1 MASIRGR
8 LTMSYAA
15 SLLAAVVVFAVA
27 VYAARSA
34 RGDRELVQEAIQR
47 AELAGLIL
55 RQAAATTTATDT
67 SAPRVTFDS
76 PWGARLRAATTVTLD
91 AIPGYLLVLDA
102 NTGSN
107 LYESQAVQRLKTFT
121 PNADQ
126 PRRAEDVRLFDIAVS
141 ELRTDPGPRDLH
153 LAADDLVLVSRR
165 DPDPAYRALY
175 VVVGVSKS
183 EKDNAQR
190 ELLGTM
196 LIITPF
202 VLALAIVAALLIG
215 RRAVAPIDQIVNE
228 VEAITDGRSL
238 HKRLDVSGADQE
250 VERLAGTL
258 NEMLGRLETS
268 FGGLRRFTADASH
281 ELKTPLAVL
290 RADVERAMTAPS
302 GSTEQLVALEEAL
315 QETTRMADLVDSLL
329 TLARADE
336 GRFDLHREAVD
347 VRALAHEV
355 FETAVILGESAG
367 LKVSMPQDDQAT
379 VQGDYLRLRQLFL
392 NLITNAIKYSQKGGE
407 VELALTR
414 RDGQVIFS
422 VRDTGIGIAAAELPF
437 IFERFWRSD
446 RARSRAA
453 ERGGF
458 GLGLAICQWIAQ
470 AHGGTL
476 TAQSRL
482 HRGSTFTVTLPTAPE
497 GGVVTDSSENAGQ
510 SSGPEQVNTARE
522 GADGA
527 VASR

>member
-1 MASIRGR
+1 
-8 LTMSYAA
+8 
-15 SLLAAVVVFAVA
+15 VVVFAAV

-34 RGDRELVQEAIQR
+34 RAGRELEEEATQR
-47 AELAGLIL
+47 GDLAVLIL
-55 RQAAATTTATDT
+55 RQALAAATSRDT
-67 SAPRVTFDS
+67 APRTAFELPGS
-76 PWGARLRAATTVTLD
+76 LRIPQPATVTLD
-91 AIPGYLLVLDA
+91 AIPGYITVVDA
-102 NTGSN
+102 AGST
-107 LYESQAVQRLKTFT
+107 LYESPAVIRLRTQREGIE
-121 PNADQ
+121 Q
-126 PRRAEDVRLFDIAVS
+126 PQLAEDVRRFNAAI
-141 ELRTDPGPRDLH
+141 EQLRTDQRPTELK
-153 LAADDLVLVSRR
+153 LNQDDIVLVSRR
-165 DPDPAYRALY
+165 DPDPTFRSTY
-175 VVVGVSKS
+175 VVAGVSRDES
-183 EKDNAQR
+183 NSAQR

-202 VLALAIVAALLIG
+202 VLALSVFAALMISK
-215 RRAVAPIDQIVNE
+215 RAVAPIDQIINE

-238 HKRLDVSGADQE
+238 HKRLAVSGADQE
-250 VERLAGTL
+250 TERLAGNL

-336 GRFDLHREAVD
+336 GRYDLHRELVD
-347 VRALAHEV
+347 VHALAHEV
-355 FETAVILGESAG
+355 FETAVILGEGAE
-367 LKVSMPQDDQAT
+367 LEVSMPQEDEAF
-379 VQGDYLRLRQLFL
+379 VLGDYLRLRQLFL
-392 NLITNAIKYSQKGGE
+392 NLITNAIKYSTKGGE
-407 VELALTR
+407 VELSLVR
-414 RDGQVIFS
+414 RDGQVVFS
-422 VRDTGIGIAAAELPF
+422 VRDSGIGIAAAELPF
-437 IFERFWRSD
+437 IFDRFWRSD

-482 HRGSTFTVTLPTAPE
+482 HRGSTFVVTLPAAPDSNATDESAETAAQQGGEQPSLTRDSPDGATAP
-497 GGVVTDSSENAGQ
+497 
-510 SSGPEQVNTARE
+510 R
-522 GADGA
+522 
-527 VASR
+527 

>member
-1 MASIRGR
+1 MASIRAR
-8 LTMSYAA
+8 LTTAYAG
-15 SLLAAVVVFAVA
+15 SLLAAMAVFATVVYVA
-27 VYAARSA
+27 RNTRASRELEEEAAQRADLAVRIVRSA
-34 RGDRELVQEAIQR
+34 YRSGATPRDSSDLLPGPTLGTSLRATLDAFPEYLTVHDASGSLLYESPAVVALHTPSTGVSQPQR
-47 AELAGLIL
+47 AEDARQFSNALAGLSYEAGPVSL
-55 RQAAATTTATDT
+55 DLNTDE
-67 SAPRVTFDS
+67 
-76 PWGARLRAATTVTLD
+76 
-91 AIPGYLLVLDA
+91 I
-102 NTGSN
+102 
-107 LYESQAVQRLKTFT
+107 
-121 PNADQ
+121 
-126 PRRAEDVRLFDIAVS
+126 
-141 ELRTDPGPRDLH
+141 
-153 LAADDLVLVSRR
+153 VLVSRR
-165 DPDPAYRALY
+165 DPDPTYRGLY
-175 VVVGVSKS
+175 VVAGVSRRS
-183 EKDNAQR
+183 SNTAQR

-202 VLALAIVAALLIG
+202 VLAVSIAAALVIG
-215 RRAVAPIDQIVNE
+215 RRAVEPIEQIINE
-228 VEAITDGRSL
+228 VEAISDGRSL
-238 HKRLDVSGADQE
+238 HKRLAVSGADQE

-258 NEMLGRLETS
+258 NDMLGRLETS

-302 GSTEQLVALEEAL
+302 GTTEQLVALEEAL

-336 GRFDLHREAVD
+336 GRFDLHREVVD

-355 FETAVILGESAG
+355 LETAVILGESG
-367 LKVSMPQDDQAT
+367 RLRVSMPQDDEAT
-379 VQGDYLRLRQLFL
+379 VLGDYLRLRQLFL

-407 VELALTR
+407 VELTLAR
-414 RDGQVIFS
+414 RDGQIVFS

-437 IFERFWRSD
+437 IFDRFWRSD

-482 HRGSTFTVTLPTAPE
+482 HRGSTFTVTLPAAPEAVGSADESGSTTESGIEPVRESAGGATAP
-497 GGVVTDSSENAGQ
+497 
-510 SSGPEQVNTARE
+510 R
-522 GADGA
+522 
-527 VASR
+527 

>member
-1 MASIRGR
+1 MASIRAR
-8 LTMSYAA
+8 LTTAYAGA
-15 SLLAAVVVFAVA
+15 LLASVVVFAVV

-34 RGDRELVQEAIQR
+34 RAGRELEAEAVQR
-47 AELAGLIL
+47 GDLAVLIL
-55 RQAAATTTATDT
+55 RQALAAPTSRDT
-67 SAPRVTFDS
+67 APRAFDLPGS
-76 PWGARLRAATTVTLD
+76 LRIPQSATVTLD
-91 AIPGYLLVLDA
+91 AIPGYLTVVDA
-102 NTGSN
+102 AGSV
-107 LYESQAVQRLKTFT
+107 LYESPAVIHLRTQTEGI
-121 PNADQ
+121 NQ
-126 PRRAEDVRLFDIAVS
+126 PQLAEDVRRFNS
-141 ELRTDPGPRDLH
+141 EIESLRSAPGPTRLK
-153 LAADDLVLVSRR
+153 LRSDDIVLVSRR
-165 DPDPAYRALY
+165 DPDPTFRSMY
-175 VVVGVSKS
+175 VVAGVSRDES
-183 EKDNAQR
+183 NSAQA

-202 VLALAIVAALLIG
+202 VLALSVFAALMISK
-215 RRAVAPIDQIVNE
+215 RAVAPIDQIVSE

-238 HKRLDVSGADQE
+238 HKRLAVTGADQE
-250 VERLAGTL
+250 VERLAGNL

-336 GRFDLHREAVD
+336 GRFDLHRELVN
-347 VRALAHEV
+347 VQALAHEV
-355 FETAVILGESAG
+355 LETAVILGEGAE
-367 LKVSMPQDDQAT
+367 LEVSMSQDDEAL
-379 VQGDYLRLRQLFL
+379 VLGDYLRLRQLFL
-392 NLITNAIKYSQKGGE
+392 NLITNAIKYSTKGGE
-407 VELALTR
+407 VELSLAR
-414 RDGQVIFS
+414 RDGQVVFS
-422 VRDTGIGIAAAELPF
+422 VRDSGIGIAAAELPF
-437 IFERFWRSD
+437 IFDRFWRSD

-482 HRGSTFTVTLPTAPE
+482 HRGSTFVVTLPAATEEGAPAESADSAAQPAAEQPSALRETPDGATAP
-497 GGVVTDSSENAGQ
+497 
-510 SSGPEQVNTARE
+510 R
-522 GADGA
+522 
-527 VASR
+527 

>member
-1 MASIRGR
+1 MASIRVR
-8 LTMSYAA
+8 LTTSYAA
-15 SLLAAVVVFAVA
+15 SLLAAVVVFAA
-27 VYAARSA
+27 VVYGARSA
-34 RGDRELVQEAIQR
+34 RAVRELEQEAIQR
-47 AELAGLIL
+47 GDLAVLIL
-55 RQAAATTTATDT
+55 RQAAAIDTT
-67 SAPRVTFDS
+67 PRVMFDS
-76 PWGARLRAATTVTLD
+76 PYGPRLRAAITVTLD
-91 AIPGYLLVLDA
+91 AIPGYLTVHDA
-102 NTGSN
+102 AGSL
-107 LYESQAVQRLKTFT
+107 LYESPAVQRLKT
-121 PNADQ
+121 PIQGVAQ
-126 PRRAEDVRLFDIAVS
+126 PRRAEDVRLFDRALV
-141 ELRTDPGPRDLH
+141 ELRTDPGPKVVELPS
-153 LAADDLVLVSRR
+153 DDIVMVARR
-165 DPDPAYRALY
+165 DPDPTYRALY
-175 VVVGVSKS
+175 VVSGVSKDES
-183 EKDNAQR
+183 DSAQR

-196 LIITPF
+196 FIITPF
-202 VLALAIVAALLIG
+202 VLGLAVLSALVIG
-215 RRAVAPIDQIVNE
+215 RRAVAPIDQLVNE

-336 GRFDLHREAVD
+336 GRFDLHREVVD
-347 VRALAHEV
+347 LHALAYEV
-355 FETAVILGESAG
+355 YETAVILGESAG
-367 LKVSMPQDDQAT
+367 LTVSMPQDDQAT
-379 VQGDYLRLRQLFL
+379 VLGDYLRLRQLFL

-407 VELALTR
+407 VELSLAR
-414 RDGQVIFS
+414 RDGQVVFS
-422 VRDTGIGIAAAELPF
+422 VRDMGIGIAAAELPF

-482 HRGSTFTVTLPTAPE
+482 HRGSTFVVTLPAAPDVLPDQETAEPASQ
-497 GGVVTDSSENAGQ
+497 GSGPAVVTSE
-510 SSGPEQVNTARE
+510 SGDRAATTR
-522 GADGA
+522 
-527 VASR
+527 

>member
-1 MASIRGR
+1 VRFFN
-8 LTMSYAA
+8 AA
-15 SLLAAVVVFAVA
+15 IE
-27 VYAARSA
+27 RM
-34 RGDRELVQEAIQR
+34 
-47 AELAGLIL
+47 
-55 RQAAATTTATDT
+55 
-67 SAPRVTFDS
+67 
-76 PWGARLRAATTVTLD
+76 
-91 AIPGYLLVLDA
+91 
-102 NTGSN
+102 
-107 LYESQAVQRLKTFT
+107 
-121 PNADQ
+121 
-126 PRRAEDVRLFDIAVS
+126 
-141 ELRTDPGPRDLH
+141 RTDPGPTRLE
-153 LAADDLVLVSRR
+153 LRSDDIVLVSRR
-165 DPDPAYRALY
+165 DPDPTFRSMY
-175 VVVGVSKS
+175 VVAGVSHEEANS
-183 EKDNAQR
+183 AQR

-202 VLALAIVAALLIG
+202 VLALSVFAALMISK
-215 RRAVAPIDQIVNE
+215 RAVAPIDQIINE

-238 HKRLDVSGADQE
+238 HKRLAVSGADQE
-250 VERLAGTL
+250 TERLAGNL

-336 GRFDLHREAVD
+336 GRYDLHRELVD
-347 VRALAHEV
+347 VHALAHEV
-355 FETAVILGESAG
+355 FETAVILGEGAE
-367 LKVSMPQDDQAT
+367 LEVSMPQDDEAF
-379 VQGDYLRLRQLFL
+379 VLGDYLRLRQLFL
-392 NLITNAIKYSQKGGE
+392 NLITNAIKYSTKGGE
-407 VELALTR
+407 VELSLAR

-422 VRDTGIGIAAAELPF
+422 VRDSGIGIAAAELPF
-437 IFERFWRSD
+437 IFDRFWRSD

-482 HRGSTFTVTLPTAPE
+482 HRGSTFVVTLPAAP
-497 GGVVTDSSENAGQ
+497 DENAADVSVETAAQQGVGQ
-510 SSGPEQVNTARE
+510 PSATRE
-522 GADGA
+522 TPDSAP
-527 VASR
+527 VPR

>member
-1 MASIRGR
+1 MASIRAR
-8 LTMSYAA
+8 LTTAYAGA
-15 SLLAAVVVFAVA
+15 LLASVVVFAAV

-34 RGDRELVQEAIQR
+34 RAGRELQDEAVQR
-47 AELAGLIL
+47 GDLAVLIL
-55 RQAAATTTATDT
+55 RQALAAAPTSRDT
-67 SAPRVTFDS
+67 APRAFELPGS
-76 PWGARLRAATTVTLD
+76 LRIPQSATVTLD
-91 AIPGYLLVLDA
+91 AIPGYLTVVDA
-102 NTGSN
+102 AGGV
-107 LYESQAVQRLKTFT
+107 LYESPAVIRLRTLT
-121 PNADQ
+121 QGRSQ
-126 PRRAEDVRLFDIAVS
+126 PQLAEDVRGFNATI
-141 ELRTDPGPRDLH
+141 ERMRTDPGPTRLE
-153 LAADDLVLVSRR
+153 LRSDDIVLVSRR
-165 DPDPAYRALY
+165 DPDPTFRSIY
-175 VVVGVSKS
+175 VVAGVSHEEANS
-183 EKDNAQR
+183 AQR

-202 VLALAIVAALLIG
+202 VLALSVFAAIMISK
-215 RRAVAPIDQIVNE
+215 RAVAPIDQIINE

-238 HKRLDVSGADQE
+238 HKRLAVSGADQE
-250 VERLAGTL
+250 TERLAGNL

-336 GRFDLHREAVD
+336 GRYDLHRELVD
-347 VRALAHEV
+347 LHALAHEV
-355 FETAVILGESAG
+355 FETAVILGESG
-367 LKVSMPQDDQAT
+367 ELEVSMPQDDQAY
-379 VQGDYLRLRQLFL
+379 VLGDYLRLRQLFL
-392 NLITNAIKYSQKGGE
+392 NLITNAIKYSIKGGE
-407 VELALTR
+407 VELSLAR
-414 RDGQVIFS
+414 RDGQVVFS
-422 VRDTGIGIAAAELPF
+422 VRDSGIGISAAELPF
-437 IFERFWRSD
+437 IFDRFWRSD

-482 HRGSTFTVTLPTAPE
+482 HRGSTFVVTLPAAP
-497 GGVVTDSSENAGQ
+497 DF
-510 SSGPEQVNTARE
+510 NTADESAESVAEQAGEPPRATRE
-522 GADGA
+522 TPDGA
-527 VASR
+527 AASR